1 MPRLPRFVVPG
12 LPHHVTQ
19 RGVSFGLLNDPE
31 ALDGRSLDIFTGD
44 ADRGPYLEFMR
55 DECRCQGNRILAW
68 CLMTNHLHLIVV
80 PEREES
86 LARGIGE
93 AHKRFT
99 RERNFRLGRP
109 RAPVPGP
116 LLLVRPLTF

>member
-19 RGVSFGLLNDPE
+19 RGV
-31 ALDGRSLDIFTGD
+31 RSTDIFTGD
-44 ADRGPYLEFMR
+44 ADRNLYVESMR
-55 DECRCQGNRILAW
+55 DECRSQGNRILAW

-86 LARGIGE
+86 LARGIG
-93 AHKRFT
+93 A
-99 RERNFRLGRP
+99 RLSGS
-109 RAPVPGP
+109 
-116 LLLVRPLTF
+116 LL